1 MKKKVFELLRMFV
14 LVALAP
20 VLSTSLVSCNPE
32 NGEEEM
38 SYLAVDLGLSV
49 KWAACNVGAEIP
61 EGLGAYYAWGELA
74 EKYNYVW
81 TEYKWSKTDGDN
93 YKIVTKYCTN
103 SKYGDVDNKSVLEAE
118 DDVARVK
125 WGGNWRLPTKEEFKE
140 LRDKCTSE
148 WVSVN
153 GVNGY
158 KFTGPNGNS
167 IFLPASGRRS
177 YEYQIDDEGVEG
189 HYWSSTISETDC
201 FMAFSL
207 AFSEKERP
215 RQIKTSRWV
224 GLSVRSVIEYEV
236 E

>member
-1 MKKKVFELLRMFV
+1 MKEKVLALLRMFV
-14 LVALAP
+14 LVALMPA
-20 VLSTSLVSCNPE
+20 LSISLISCNPE
-32 NGEEEM
+32 DGEEEKF
-38 SYLAVDLGLSV
+38 YVAVDLGLSV
-49 KWAACNVGAEIP
+49 KWAACNVGTDLP
-61 EGLGAYYAWGELA
+61 EGSGAYFAWGELS
-74 EKYNYVW
+74 EKDSYVSE
-81 TEYKWSKTDGDN
+81 EYKWSKKDGDN

-118 DDVARVK
+118 DDVAHVK

-140 LRDKCTSE
+140 LRDKCTRE

-201 FMAFSL
+201 FMAFTV
-207 AFSEKERP
+207 AFSEKETP
-215 RQIKTSRWV
+215 RQIKTSRWF
-224 GLSVRSVIEYEV
+224 GLTVRPVTE
-236 E
+236 